1 MAYVIAIPINYHF
14 YNFFHLDLFHSHQ
27 SYKSENKIDI
37 LPMIDIIFSILAFLI
52 ISSLYLT
59 RVETV
64 SVELPKASN
73 SITQNKK
80 FVNISIDKGGNL
92 FINKKRTRLQEMK
105 VKVVN
110 LTNKNKNLVVLNAD
124 KNVSHGYVISVLDVL
139 RSIDGLKIAI
149 STKSID

>member
-1 MAYVIAIPINYHF
+1 MVYF
-14 YNFFHLDLFHSHQ
+14 KEDLNN
-27 SYKSENKIDI
+27 KNKIDI

-80 FVNISIDKGGNL
+80 FINISIDKGGNL
-92 FINKKRTRLQEMK
+92 FLNKNRIKLQDIK
-105 VKVVN
+105 DKVVN
-110 LTNKNKNLVVLNAD
+110 LTNENKNLVVLNAD

-139 RSIDGLKIAI
+139 RSIDGLKLAI

>member
-1 MAYVIAIPINYHF
+1 MVYFKEDIN
-14 YNFFHLDLFHSHQ
+14 N
-27 SYKSENKIDI
+27 KNKIDI

-73 SITQNKK
+73 SITQKKK
-80 FVNISIDKGGNL
+80 FINISIDKSGNL
-92 FINKKRTRLQEMK
+92 FINKIRTELQDLK
-105 VKVVN
+105 VKLVN
-110 LTNKNKNLVVLNAD
+110 LTNENKNLVVLNAD
-124 KNVSHGYVISVLDVL
+124 KNISHGYVISVLDVL
-139 RSIDGLKIAI
+139 RSIDGLKIGL

>member
-1 MAYVIAIPINYHF
+1 MVYF
-14 YNFFHLDLFHSHQ
+14 KEDLNN
-27 SYKSENKIDI
+27 KNKIDI

-105 VKVVN
+105 FKVVN

-139 RSIDGLKIAI
+139 RSIDGLKLAI
-149 STKSID
+149 STKSLD

>member
-1 MAYVIAIPINYHF
+1 MVYFKEDN
-14 YNFFHLDLFHSHQ
+14 
-27 SYKSENKIDI
+27 KSENKIDI

-124 KNVSHGYVISVLDVL
+124 KNISHGYVISVLDVL

>member
-1 MAYVIAIPINYHF
+1 MIYFKEDN
-14 YNFFHLDLFHSHQ
+14 NN
-27 SYKSENKIDI
+27 KNKIDI

-92 FINKKRTRLQEMK
+92 FLNKNRIKLQDIK
-105 VKVVN
+105 DKVVN
-110 LTNKNKNLVVLNAD
+110 LTNENKNLVVLNAD

-139 RSIDGLKIAI
+139 KSIDGLKLAI
-149 STKSID
+149 LTKSLD

>member
-1 MAYVIAIPINYHF
+1 MLYFKEDIN
-14 YNFFHLDLFHSHQ
+14 N
-27 SYKSENKIDI
+27 KNKIDI

-73 SITQNKK
+73 SITQKKK
-80 FVNISIDKGGNL
+80 FIIISIDKSGNL
-92 FINKKRTRLQEMK
+92 FINKIRTELQDLK
-105 VKVVN
+105 VKLVN
-110 LTNKNKNLVVLNAD
+110 LTNENKNLVVLNAD
-124 KNVSHGYVISVLDVL
+124 KNISHGYVISVLDML
-139 RSIDGLKIAI
+139 RSIDGLKIGI

>member
-1 MAYVIAIPINYHF
+1 MVYF
-14 YNFFHLDLFHSHQ
+14 KEDLNN
-27 SYKSENKIDI
+27 KNKIDI

-105 VKVVN
+105 VKVIN

>member
-1 MAYVIAIPINYHF
+1 MVYF
-14 YNFFHLDLFHSHQ
+14 KEDLNN
-27 SYKSENKIDI
+27 KNKIDI

-92 FINKKRTRLQEMK
+92 YINKKRTSLQEMK

-110 LTNKNKNLVVLNAD
+110 LTNKNMNLVVLNAD

>member
-1 MAYVIAIPINYHF
+1 MLYFKEDIKN
-14 YNFFHLDLFHSHQ
+14 N
-27 SYKSENKIDI
+27 NKIDI

-59 RVETV
+59 RVDTI

-73 SITQNKK
+73 SIKQNDK
-80 FVNISIDKGGNL
+80 FVNISIDKAGNL
-92 FINKKRTRLQEMK
+92 FINKRNIQLQNLK
-105 VKVVN
+105 VMVDN
-110 LTNKNKNLVVLNAD
+110 LTNKGKNLVVLHAD

-139 RSIDGLKIAI
+139 RSIDSLKLAI

>member
-1 MAYVIAIPINYHF
+1 MVYFKEDN
-14 YNFFHLDLFHSHQ
+14 
-27 SYKSENKIDI
+27 KSENKIDI

-80 FVNISIDKGGNL
+80 FVNISIDKGGSL
-92 FINKKRTRLQEMK
+92 FINKKRTRLQEMR

>member
-1 MAYVIAIPINYHF
+1 MIYFKDDIKN
-14 YNFFHLDLFHSHQ
+14 
-27 SYKSENKIDI
+27 KNKIDI

-59 RVETV
+59 RVDTI

-73 SITQNKK
+73 SIKQNKM
-80 FVNISIDKGGNL
+80 FVNISIDKAGNL
-92 FINKKRTRLQEMK
+92 FINQRNIQLQNLK
-105 VKVVN
+105 VKVIN
-110 LTNKNKNLVVLNAD
+110 LTDEGKNLVVLNAD

-139 RSIDGLKIAI
+139 RSIDGLKLAI

>member
-1 MAYVIAIPINYHF
+1 MIYFKEDIN
-14 YNFFHLDLFHSHQ
+14 N
-27 SYKSENKIDI
+27 KNKIDI

>member
-1 MAYVIAIPINYHF
+1 MVYF
-14 YNFFHLDLFHSHQ
+14 KDDLNN
-27 SYKSENKIDI
+27 KNKIDI

-80 FVNISIDKGGNL
+80 FINISIDKDGNL
-92 FINKKRTRLQEMK
+92 FLNKNRIKLQDIK
-105 VKVVN
+105 DKVVN
-110 LTNKNKNLVVLNAD
+110 LTNENKNLVVLNAD

-139 RSIDGLKIAI
+139 KSIDGLKLAI
-149 STKSID
+149 STKSLD